1 MKKQLLFVGDIFK
14 HNTSLQHYVIRRV
27 EDSIGKCTSIN
38 YFNESDRS
46 LFLHMDQEFKEN
58 SITVIATSANS
69 FTVVGK
75 LLSTIT
81 EDNLTLS
88 EDMLIPS
95 RSIQYEKDSY
105 LLTCGGAKVNV
116 IVAMENELLPNIL
129 LEYSDETQTLHI
141 FEENMDVLQQHL
153 KPLAQTHNIKIT
165 FSQIVDGWTEI
176 TASNNRFG
184 NMELFFAAVKEQYE
198 NSVIASPN
206 IAKYIIERLSAH
218 QKKITFAESCT
229 GGLLSSFFTAQS
241 GASVVF
247 EGSLITYCNTLKANW
262 LAVDE
267 GTLEKFGAVSTEVV
281 DEMSEGALNVSSAD
295 YSVSVSGIA
304 GPDGGSDEKPVGT
317 VCISA
322 RSKTEVKTELLHFKG
337 DRNYIQQQSLFY
349 AVKMLLL
356 IDKEVFFQ

>member
-1 MKKQLLFVGDIFK
+1 MFKQNI
-14 HNTSLQHYVIRRV
+14 SLQHYVIRRV

-46 LFLHMDQEFKEN
+46 LFLHLDQELKEN
-58 SITVIATSANS
+58 TITVIATSTNS

-88 EDMLIPS
+88 EEMLMPS
-95 RSIQYEKDSY
+95 HSIQYEKGSY
-105 LLTCGGAKVNV
+105 LLSCSSAKVNV

-141 FEENMDVLQQHL
+141 FEESMDLLQQHL

-165 FSQIVDGWTEI
+165 FSQIVDGWI
-176 TASNNRFG
+176 KVTASNNRFG
-184 NMELFFAAVKEQYE
+184 NMELFLAAVKEQYQ
-198 NSVIASPN
+198 NRVIASPN
-206 IAKYIIERLSAH
+206 IAKHIIDQLGTH

-247 EGSLITYCNTLKANW
+247 EGSLVTYCNTLKANW

-267 GTLEKFGAVSTEVV
+267 NTLAKFGAVSKEVV

-322 RSKTEVKTELLHFKG
+322 RSKTRLQTEILHFKG
-337 DRNYIQQQSLFY
+337 DRNYIQEQSVFY

-356 IDKEVFFQ
+356 TDKEVFFQ

>member
-1 MKKQLLFVGDIFK
+1 
-14 HNTSLQHYVIRRV
+14 LQHYVIRRV

-141 FEENMDVLQQHL
+141 FEENMDVLQQRL

-229 GGLLSSFFTAQS
+229 GGLIANKLTDVAGSSDYFLFS
-241 GASVVF
+241 GV
-247 EGSLITYCNTLKANW
+247 TYSNDAKINVLG
-262 LAVDE
+262 VQPE
-267 GTLEKFGAVSTEVV
+267 TLEKYVLNADLVIGAVLV
-281 DEMSEGALNVSSAD
+281 
-295 YSVSVSGIA
+295 
-304 GPDGGSDEKPVGT
+304 PGGSAPKLVT
-317 VCISA
+317 
-322 RSKTEVKTELLHFKG
+322 
-337 DRNYIQQQSLFY
+337 
-349 AVKMLLL
+349 
-356 IDKEVFFQ
+356 KEMF